1 MLTSAVSFFQ
11 SDIFEQLEHLYIPLF
26 VRLVCILTRCVLY
39 CVPTLCPCNLPL
51 PSLLLC
57 VLAAPRLP
65 LLVSL
70 ASYTNLYV
78 PFTRLSSEVLGPLE
92 QEIQGLQAFRQPT
105 QVTTTVPGPGYD
117 VSVSGG
123 AAEGGDHVPGVPG
136 DDARGADH
144 AVRTRVPLPLP
155 PPVPGPQHRVPLLPR
170 SAGVRRPSTSH
181 QVQVCSRNV
190 HIALDVIISINVM
203 LPIQHLSGSRNFFIS
218 SNI

>member
-1 MLTSAVSFFQ
+1 M
-11 SDIFEQLEHLYIPLF
+11 
-26 VRLVCILTRCVLY
+26 
-39 CVPTLCPCNLPL
+39 CNLPL

-105 QVTTTVPGPGYD
+105 QVTTTVPGPGYH

-123 AAEGGDHVPGVPG
+123 AAEGGDHVSGVSG

-155 PPVPGPQHRVPLLPR
+155 PPVPRPQHRVPLLPR

-190 HIALDVIISINVM
+190 HIALENFHQCNVTYPTSIWVKK
-203 LPIQHLSGSRNFFIS
+203 LFRSGRIS
-218 SNI
+218 SVYIVGNWLLVTLFLNL